1 MTEGEPVRPGSPL
14 RARARAGTI
23 GLKLLKANRYDP
35 ALLSEPHPS
44 SPLIFSRVV
53 RKNYSTCIIFSYD
66 PGPGT
71 SLDCMGRRAHEH
83 KITYAPINLT
93 ALCVIFSG
101 SPFFN
106 TRGNGPWNSR
116 LFWVPNRTRL
126 TARAISLAPKKS
138 RVPGPIPPRNEQW
151 APEKITH
158 GAVKFTGA

>member
-66 PGPGT
+66 PGPET

-101 SPFFN
+101 SPFSILGGMGPGTLDFFGSQIALAL
-106 TRGNGPWNSR
+106 RLVRFHGPQKSLEFQGPFPLVMKNGR
-116 LFWVPNRTRL
+116 L
-126 TARAISLAPKKS
+126 KK
-138 RVPGPIPPRNEQW
+138 
-151 APEKITH
+151 
-158 GAVKFTGA
+158 